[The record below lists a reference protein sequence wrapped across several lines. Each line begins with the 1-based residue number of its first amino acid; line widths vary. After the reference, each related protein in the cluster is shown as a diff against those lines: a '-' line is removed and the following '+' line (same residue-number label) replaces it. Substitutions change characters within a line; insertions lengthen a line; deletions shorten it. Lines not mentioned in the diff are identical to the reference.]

1 MSVAADPAE
10 GVTEPEHVRIDVLRG
25 APTEH
30 ELAALIAVMT
40 EAYDTEAASA
50 VAEDAPGRSAWAV
63 SQRGLRTPFD
73 RDLGWSRFGA

>member
-1 MSVAADPAE
+1 MSTPADPIDGA
-10 GVTEPEHVRIDVLRG
+10 TEAEHVRIDVLRG
-25 APTEH
+25 APAEH

-73 RDLGWSRFGA
+73 REVGWSRFGA